1 MNNLQDLYVSELR
14 DLASVEDQI
23 IAALPKMAKKTENKQ
38 LKQALQ
44 EHLEETKQQRD
55 RIEKIFKRLDKGQS
69 GKVCKA
75 MRAILEEGE
84 DMVEEAKEADVR
96 DATIIA
102 AAQKVEHYEISGYG
116 TVATYAKQLG
126 FSEDHDLLSETLAEE
141 KEADEKL
148 NKIAKEMVNQEAAAS
163 H

>member
-1 MNNLQDLYVSELR
+1 MKNLQDLYVDELR
-14 DLASVEDQI
+14 DLANVEDQI
-23 IAALPKMAKKTENKQ
+23 IKALPKMAKKAENKQ
-38 LKQALQ
+38 LKDALQ
-44 EHLEETKQQRD
+44 EHLEETKQQRGRLD
-55 RIEKIFKRLDKGQS
+55 KIFKRLDKGQS

-75 MRAILEEGE
+75 MRAIIEEGE

-116 TVATYAKQLG
+116 TAATFAEQLG
-126 FSEDHDLLSETLAEE
+126 FSEDHDILTETLAEE
-141 KEADEKL
+141 KEADKKL
-148 NKIAKEMVNQEAAAS
+148 TNIAKSMVNKEAAAA

>member
-1 MNNLQDLYVSELR
+1 MKNLQDLYVSELR
-14 DLASVEDQI
+14 DLASVETQI
-23 IAALPKMAKKTENKQ
+23 IEALPKMAKKAENRQ

-116 TVATYAKQLG
+116 TVATYAEQLG

-148 NKIAKEMVNQEAAAS
+148 NKIAKGMVNQEAAAS